1 MAVTN
6 YPELVEEVKRWLNRD
21 DPDTISAIPTFIN
34 FAEKEIYRVLKLPV
48 YESVVKL
55 DIKDGKAEV
64 PFNLVQLIEI
74 YTNDNR
80 VGRHTSHRELI
91 RHRVD
96 GTLHDQFYYSRV
108 GNEYHF
114 WKGMNTE
121 VNGKLEVFCHYFC
134 DPEELSYNN
143 QVTPLLTLS
152 PDLLL
157 FTALRHGSV
166 YAEDIEKAQYWEQR
180 SDNAMGEV
188 RQQLEDDNMSGSP
201 QVVEQNTEMFG
212 IHSHRVYW

>member
-6 YPELVEEVKRWLNRD
+6 YAELVDEVKRWLNRD
-21 DPDTISAIPTFIN
+21 DPDTISSIPTFIN

-55 DIKDGKAEV
+55 DIVNGKAEV
-64 PFNLVQLIEI
+64 PFNLIQLIEI

-91 RHRVD
+91 RHAANDV
-96 GTLHDQFYYSRV
+96 LHDQFYFSRV

-114 WKGMNTE
+114 WKGAD
-121 VNGKLEVFCHYFC
+121 VNNKDGLEVYAHYFC

-180 SDNAMGEV
+180 SDNAMEEILK
-188 RQQLEDDNMSGSP
+188 QLEDDNMSGSP
-201 QVVEQNTEMFG
+201 QVVERNTETFG